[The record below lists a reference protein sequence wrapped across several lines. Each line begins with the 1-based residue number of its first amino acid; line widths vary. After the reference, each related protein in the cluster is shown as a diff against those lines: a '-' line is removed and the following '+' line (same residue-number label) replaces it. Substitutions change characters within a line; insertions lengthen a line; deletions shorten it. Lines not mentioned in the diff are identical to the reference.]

1 MLDRLSAIRSFGPK
15 ALISLLAVLALSTA
29 ACGGTTSNTPGATTV
44 SCPNTNTLTGAGS
57 TFINPLFSKWSENY
71 TSVKCGA
78 QVTYQSVGSGAGI
91 TQFSNQ
97 TVDFGA
103 TDSPM
108 TDAQIT
114 AAKGGA
120 SVEIP
125 ATIGGV
131 AISYNVPAIAATTH
145 LQLSGDT
152 LAKIFLG
159 TIKTWNDPAI
169 AADNSGVTLPSQA
182 IHVVHRSDGSGTTG
196 ILTHYLAAVSD
207 TWKNGPGAATTIN
220 WPVGLGA
227 KGNDGVANQVKNTK
241 YAIGYNELAYVVAN
255 NISYASI
262 KSHDGAFVVPS
273 SDTVAAAANSVTT
286 IPDDLRF
293 FFVDAPGANSYPIAG
308 FTWLL
313 VYQNQTDADK
323 GLAITD
329 LLWWV
334 THGGQQYAS
343 PNYVALPANI
353 VTRDE
358 AKIKGIQCGSA
369 ACFKG
374 DPTK

>member
-15 ALISLLAVLALSTA
+15 ALIGLLAVLALSTA
-29 ACGGTTSNTPGATTV
+29 AGGGTTSNTPGATTV

-108 TDAQIT
+108 TDAQMT

-120 SVEIP
+120 AVHIP

-131 AISYNVPAIAATTH
+131 AISYNVPEIAATTH

-159 TIKTWNDPAI
+159 TIKNWNDPAI

-207 TWKNGPGAATTIN
+207 TWKNGPGPATPITS
-220 WPVGLGA
+220 PVGLA
-227 KGNDGVANQVKNTK
+227 PKGNDAVPNQ
-241 YAIGYNELAYVVAN
+241 A
-255 NISYASI
+255 
-262 KSHDGAFVVPS
+262 
-273 SDTVAAAANSVTT
+273 TT
-286 IPDDLRF
+286 
-293 FFVDAPGANSYPIAG
+293 
-308 FTWLL
+308 T
-313 VYQNQTDADK
+313 
-323 GLAITD
+323 
-329 LLWWV
+329 
-334 THGGQQYAS
+334 
-343 PNYVALPANI
+343 
-353 VTRDE
+353 
-358 AKIKGIQCGSA
+358 
-369 ACFKG
+369 
-374 DPTK
+374 